1 MVGERRSSAKSM
13 YQDVSWNPVARVEPS
28 PNLLMKSKPLF
39 SWVAPGVTPQESLNI
54 SVAVQGFYR
63 KVESMNADEVKRAF
77 KDEILAMKEAMSE
90 KGVVI
95 LEPRWFANFFK

>member
-1 MVGERRSSAKSM
+1 
-13 YQDVSWNPVARVEPS
+13 
-28 PNLLMKSKPLF
+28 MKSKPLF